1 MYKRIAVHVDR
12 DAAFER
18 RIAAA
23 AGLAQAHVAEV
34 VGIYVQDPPYVY
46 GYNESLTPAAVL
58 EVQRRLINDERE
70 HVERTFES
78 LTASAAVP
86 KSWIAVE
93 GLRDEELAVQA
104 RSSDILILSQ
114 PDADFSRRSSIEPYQ
129 LETVIMTA
137 GRPVIVI
144 PYDGGLADPVER
156 VLICWDGGKE
166 AAQAIADA
174 APFLARAKEIVV
186 LSLDQD
192 QVPQTRKRSAM
203 GGLQAYLRAHG
214 YVTPKPVF
222 GSSSGIGIGN
232 AILNT
237 ASDHGSDLIVMGLYG
252 HSRAREWI
260 LGGASREILA
270 TMTVPV
276 LFAH

>member
-12 DAAFER
+12 DGAFER

-23 AGLAQAHVAEV
+23 VGLAQAHNGEV
-34 VGIYVQDPPYVY
+34 VGVYVQDPPYVY
-46 GYNESLTPAAVL
+46 GYNESLTPTAVL
-58 EVQRRLINDERE
+58 EVQRRLINDERQQ
-70 HVERTFES
+70 VQRTFEH
-78 LTASAAVP
+78 LTASAGVP
-86 KSWIAVE
+86 NSWSSVE
-93 GLRDEELAVQA
+93 GLRDVELAVQA

-137 GRPVIVI
+137 GRPVIVV

-156 VLICWDGGKE
+156 VLICWDGGRE
-166 AAQAIADA
+166 AAQAVADA
-174 APFLARAKEIVV
+174 APFLGRAKEIVV

-192 QVPQTRKRSAM
+192 LVPRTGNRSAV
-203 GGLQAYLRAHG
+203 GGLEAYLRAHG
-214 YVTPKPVF
+214 YVAPKAVF
-222 GSSSGIGIGN
+222 GSSDGVGIGN

-237 ASDHGSDLIVMGLYG
+237 ASDHGADLIVMGLYG